1 MEHLRD
7 WFKRQLGD
15 PQVMSLLVVL
25 ALSTVLIVNF
35 GGYMGPVL
43 ASIVIAYL
51 LEGSVVRL
59 ELWGLKRLLATA
71 LVWLAFVISTI
82 LIIFALVPLLSR
94 QLTQALQELPTIIT
108 SAQQFMLELAQRYPE
123 LISAKQVEGVVDV
136 AGSDIGSLRQ
146 TLVERS
152 LVVGEGV
159 MYLMIYL
166 VLVPLMVFFLL
177 KDKVSVLKWVTSFLP
192 KNNPLLSHVW
202 LEIDLQLSN
211 YVRGKFIEIVIV
223 WAVSYAVF
231 ALFGL
236 NYALL
241 LSVLVGVSVLV
252 PYIGAIVATFPIA
265 FVAYAQWGFTDPMA
279 WTMGAYAVIQFLDG
293 NILVPL
299 LFSEVTNL
307 HPVAIISAVLF
318 FGGIWG
324 FWGVFF
330 AIPLATVVNAVI
342 NAWRRGGQ
350 SFAASQPI
358 TREASAD

>member
-1 MEHLRD
+1 
-7 WFKRQLGD
+7 
-15 PQVMSLLVVL
+15 
-25 ALSTVLIVNF
+25 
-35 GGYMGPVL
+35 
-43 ASIVIAYL
+43 
-51 LEGSVVRL
+51 
-59 ELWGLKRLLATA
+59 
-71 LVWLAFVISTI
+71 
-82 LIIFALVPLLSR
+82 
-94 QLTQALQELPTIIT
+94 
-108 SAQQFMLELAQRYPE
+108 
-123 LISAKQVEGVVDV
+123 
-136 AGSDIGSLRQ
+136 
-146 TLVERS
+146 
-152 LVVGEGV
+152 
-159 MYLMIYL
+159 MIYL

-177 KDKVSVLKWVTSFLP
+177 KDKVSVLRWVTSFLP

-223 WAVSYAVF
+223 WAVSYAAF

-252 PYIGAIVATFPIA
+252 PYIGAIAVTFPIA
-265 FVAYAQWGFTDPMA
+265 FVSYAQWGFTDPMA
-279 WTMGAYAVIQFLDG
+279 WTMGAYGVIQFIDG

-350 SFAASQPI
+350 SYVASQPI
-358 TREASAD
+358 AAKQQPHPDMAS